1 MSGGMTAAKM
11 TACIDCQSIDRIF
24 TQDSMPTLTGA
35 NVGVSY
41 VDLSGMNGVIR
52 SSGAIHNFII
62 FLVSRIATQESCIS
76 RLEIV
81 DTDR

>member
-11 TACIDCQSIDRIF
+11 TAYIDCQSIGRVF
-24 TQDSMPTLTGA
+24 TRNSMPTLTGA
-35 NVGVSY
+35 NVGVSH

-52 SSGAIHNFII
+52 SSGAIHHFIV